1 MALTSAQHLERAAE
15 LRARGRLELA
25 ESALPDAIDAAVAEE
40 DLRALTRARFAL
52 GRFLVDEG
60 RADEASPFLKA
71 VVRTELV
78 DGSVDAEV
86 KAAARLLRQVRG
98 EEE

>member
-15 LRARGRLELA
+15 LRARGRTELA
-25 ESALPDAIDAAVAEE
+25 ESALSDAIDAAVAEE
-40 DLRALTRARFAL
+40 DLRALTRARLAL
-52 GRFLVDEG
+52 GAFLVDEA
-60 RADEASPFLKA
+60 RADEAYPYLKV
-71 VVRTELV
+71 VVRTEFE

-86 KAAARLLRQVRG
+86 KQAARLLRQVRG